1 MKSITLLVSLAL
13 SSLALAAPARAA
25 RGQNGNN
32 IAGAVKTANVA
43 VLRFDNAVQTIN
55 DQQTVQPALRQGT
68 QAVSIIQQASQNV
81 EGRAGVQGSPQ
92 VQQSIT
98 DFSIA
103 MNKAADDL
111 VTKRDIIRAAGSDG
125 IFLDVYTAQAQ
136 AGIQLIQ
143 GVMDTMPPRERNNAA
158 QALAAIPNGLD
169 KVQAAFTPGLGQ
181 ATGQA
186 SASGSDGAPAPE
198 PAQEQIQ

>member
-1 MKSITLLVSLAL
+1 MKAITLLISLAL
-13 SSLALAAPARAA
+13 SSLALAAPARGA

-55 DQQTVQPALRQGT
+55 DQQSVQPALRQGT
-68 QAVSIIQQASQNV
+68 QAVSIIQQASQSV
-81 EGRAGVQGSPQ
+81 QGRSGVQGSPQ

-111 VTKRDIIRAAGSDG
+111 VAKRDVIRAAGSDG
-125 IFLDVYTAQAQ
+125 VFLDVYTAQAQ
-136 AGIQLIQ
+136 AGLELMQ

-169 KVQAAFTPGLGQ
+169 KVQAAFAPAPGQ
-181 ATGQA
+181 ATG
-186 SASGSDGAPAPE
+186 
-198 PAQEQIQ
+198 